1 MIQGKI
7 TARMAQQLVAR
18 ACRHPV
24 AVVAAVLLLSL
35 AASAYV
41 LARGSVHTEIAAL
54 IPAETPWRRDAA
66 AFERAFAEE
75 GDDITVVIDART
87 PELAEQAAARLSAAL
102 GARRDLFRSV
112 KRSGAGPFFAREGLL
127 FLPVADV
134 AKTTEALIAAQPL
147 LAPLAADPSLRG
159 VMTSLTTG
167 ATAAAAGQADP
178 QRLAGP
184 VTAIARSAAAVEQ
197 GRPAFFAWRPFVTG
211 QSPDP
216 SELQQ
221 FIEILPKLDEAKAS
235 PGEAAV
241 LAVRSCAQALGL
253 DAAHGVR
260 VRITGSAA
268 IDVDELAT
276 LKEATGP
283 LAALSLLILV
293 AVLYLA
299 VRSARIIAAI
309 LATVLAGLAITAAI
323 GLALAHR
330 FNLISVAFLPLFV
343 GLGVDFAIQFCVR
356 YRAELIVQPDIR
368 RALTAAAAGVGQG
381 VALAAAATAIG
392 FFAFLP
398 TPYRG
403 VAELGLIAG
412 VGMIIALLATAT
424 FLPALLVLL
433 TAHSPAAEAGLPGF
447 WRADAFVARRW
458 RWILRISLGLAA
470 LAVAMAPLL
479 RFDFDPMRLR
489 DPSAESVATFRDLS
503 RDPATSPDAL
513 DGLAPDLPAAQRLAT
528 ALSARPEVRQVV
540 TLESFAPADQPQKI
554 AILQDAATLLGPT
567 LDPFDVA
574 SPPSD
579 AELATS
585 LRTAAQA
592 LRALAATPAAASA
605 GPVGPLADLLER
617 AAAGPPALRAR
628 LQAVLTAGL
637 PTALD
642 QVRTMLGAEPV
653 TLAGLPLAIREDW
666 VAADGRARVQVYPK
680 VAPGDRAA
688 LDRFVGAVRPLMPQA
703 VGAPVATLETSR
715 LILGAFAEAGLLALV
730 AITSLLYAALR
741 SLREVSLTLAPV
753 LLSGLLTTALC
764 ALLGQD
770 INLENLIALPLLLA
784 VGVSFNIYFVV
795 AHRDGPGGLLAS
807 SLTRAVLYSALAT
820 GVAFGALGLSAH
832 PGTASMGQ
840 LLLTSLGC
848 TLVVTLVFQPALLRA
863 VGRPSSGFAPHQR
876 TRGRVSR
883 TTENTDHTEARA

>member
-1 MIQGKI
+1 
-7 TARMAQQLVAR
+7 
-18 ACRHPV
+18 
-24 AVVAAVLLLSL
+24 
-35 AASAYV
+35 
-41 LARGSVHTEIAAL
+41 
-54 IPAETPWRRDAA
+54 
-66 AFERAFAEE
+66 
-75 GDDITVVIDART
+75 
-87 PELAEQAAARLSAAL
+87 
-102 GARRDLFRSV
+102 
-112 KRSGAGPFFAREGLL
+112 
-127 FLPVADV
+127 
-134 AKTTEALIAAQPL
+134 
-147 LAPLAADPSLRG
+147 
-159 VMTSLTTG
+159 
-167 ATAAAAGQADP
+167 
-178 QRLAGP
+178 
-184 VTAIARSAAAVEQ
+184 
-197 GRPAFFAWRPFVTG
+197 
-211 QSPDP
+211 
-216 SELQQ
+216 
-221 FIEILPKLDEAKAS
+221 
-235 PGEAAV
+235 
-241 LAVRSCAQALGL
+241 
-253 DAAHGVR
+253 
-260 VRITGSAA
+260 
-268 IDVDELAT
+268 
-276 LKEATGP
+276 
-283 LAALSLLILV
+283 
-293 AVLYLA
+293 
-299 VRSARIIAAI
+299 
-309 LATVLAGLAITAAI
+309 
-323 GLALAHR
+323 
-330 FNLISVAFLPLFV
+330 
-343 GLGVDFAIQFCVR
+343 
-356 YRAELIVQPDIR
+356 
-368 RALTAAAAGVGQG
+368 
-381 VALAAAATAIG
+381 
-392 FFAFLP
+392 
-398 TPYRG
+398 
-403 VAELGLIAG
+403 
-412 VGMIIALLATAT
+412 
-424 FLPALLVLL
+424 
-433 TAHSPAAEAGLPGF
+433 
-447 WRADAFVARRW
+447 
-458 RWILRISLGLAA
+458 
-470 LAVAMAPLL
+470 
-479 RFDFDPMRLR
+479 
-489 DPSAESVATFRDLS
+489 
-503 RDPATSPDAL
+503 
-513 DGLAPDLPAAQRLAT
+513 
-528 ALSARPEVRQVV
+528 LSARPEVRQVV

-574 SPPSD
+574 PPPSD

-703 VGAPVATLETSR
+703 VGAPVTTLETSR

-795 AHRDGPGGLLAS
+795 AHREGSGGLLAS

-832 PGTASMGQ
+832 PGTASMGR

-863 VGRPSSGFAPHQR
+863 VGRSSSGLEPHER
-876 TRGRVSR
+876 TRGTASR
-883 TTENTDHTEARA
+883 TTESTDHTEARA